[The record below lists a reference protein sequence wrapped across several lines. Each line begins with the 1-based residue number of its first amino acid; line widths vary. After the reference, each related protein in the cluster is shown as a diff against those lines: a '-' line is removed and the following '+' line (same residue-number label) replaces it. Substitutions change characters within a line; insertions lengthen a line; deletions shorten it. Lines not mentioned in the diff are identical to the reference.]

1 MLNSDVTE
9 VMPIFLSEYRRKN
22 GEKFIILEV
31 ITNYQEATIKRV
43 LLNIEHLRPELL
55 FKIKERVYM
64 KW

>member
-22 GEKFIILEV
+22 GGKFIILEV
-31 ITNYQEATIKRV
+31 ITNYQEAIKRV
-43 LLNIEHLRPELL
+43 LLNIEQLRPELL